1 MGEPVGGGNSYF
13 RLLHTTCRE
22 RGAERFRG
30 AIHPHSLLRNMESL
44 RRLMSRKKDN
54 PWKTVNDNW
63 DDLLKTFRI
72 STLVAN
78 KDRNPWKG
86 WCRSW
91 EMYERTHS
99 KTPKS
104 GKERAAVWRELY
116 NFAKFTEDRLD
127 EATAMHQQLTK
138 QAAEFTNL
146 QNENLLLKTKCESL
160 QKKFDYEAT
169 AMWKRLETQTAELAN
184 LQNENLLLK
193 TKCESLQKKF
203 DYEATAMR
211 KRLETQK
218 AGLTNFQEENFVLKT
233 KCESLKEQ
241 LHSEQIKNVMDEH
254 RHKKELEEEVNE
266 KQLAQYENNEFLKQ
280 RNELERQ
287 LVQVKQDLKVYQI
300 HNYNQYHK
308 NITVVNCQ
316 HHLEGEESWH
326 EQAKRAGVGCPSYY
340 KIWER
345 LANYEDPNTPRNATF
360 WQLVI
365 RLSRREDLGTREAI

>member
-1 MGEPVGGGNSYF
+1 
-13 RLLHTTCRE
+13 
-22 RGAERFRG
+22 
-30 AIHPHSLLRNMESL
+30 
-44 RRLMSRKKDN
+44 MSRKEDN

-116 NFAKFTEDRLD
+116 NLAKFSEDRLD
-127 EATAMHQQLTK
+127 EATAMHQQLAK

-169 AMWKRLETQTAELAN
+169 AM
-184 LQNENLLLK
+184 
-193 TKCESLQKKF
+193 C
-203 DYEATAMR
+203 

-218 AGLTNFQEENFVLKT
+218 AGLTKLQKENFVLKT
-233 KCESLKEQ
+233 ECESLQEQ
-241 LHSEQIKNVMDEH
+241 LQSEELKNAVDEQ
-254 RHKKELEEEVNE
+254 RHKKELEKEVNQ
-266 KQLAQYENNEFLKQ
+266 KQLAQYENDEFLK
-280 RNELERQ
+280 RHNELERQ

-300 HNYNQYHK
+300 QNYNQYRK
-308 NITVVNCQ
+308 NITIVNCQ

-345 LANYEDPNTPRNATF
+345 LAKYEDPNYTAHNATF